1 MVKVPTLGSR
11 GQGWGWGQFAL
22 GAVVIVVSAVGPA
35 WPWTWMRLVGLLLA
49 VAGGVVGTWALFT
62 LGDSLTPYPKP
73 RQRGS
78 LVDRGPYA
86 VVRHP
91 IYSAL
96 LLAMLG
102 ICLTGSPW
110 GLAPLALLVGWW
122 LAKASV
128 EEDFLR
134 QRYPGYGDYC
144 RRVRFRLIPFVV

>member
-1 MVKVPTLGSR
+1 MVNLPTLGSR
-11 GQGWGWGQFAL
+11 GQGWVWGQFAL

-49 VAGGVVGTWALFT
+49 VAGGIVGTWALFT
-62 LGDSLTPYPKP
+62 LGEALTPFPKP
-73 RQRGS
+73 RPRGS
-78 LVDRGPYA
+78 LVDSGPYA

-102 ICLTGSPW
+102 IVLTGSPW
-110 GLAPLALLVGWW
+110 GLLPLALLVGWW

-128 EEDFLR
+128 EEVFLR
-134 QRYPGYGDYC
+134 EQYPDYDAYC
-144 RRVRFRLIPFVV
+144 QRVRFRLIPFVV